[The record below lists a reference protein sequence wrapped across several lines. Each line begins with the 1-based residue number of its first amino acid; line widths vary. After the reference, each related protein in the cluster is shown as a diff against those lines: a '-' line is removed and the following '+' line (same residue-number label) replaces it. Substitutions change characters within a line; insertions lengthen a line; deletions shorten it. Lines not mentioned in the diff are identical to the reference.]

1 MALDSM
7 LAYVSGV
14 SGADRAEKAP
24 KEPMSDDVYILGTRY
39 SHEADAKAIG
49 RAVRGLPW
57 FTYRRGFPAIAN
69 TPLQCDAGWGCMLR
83 CGQMMVA
90 EALLRHRGGDLETEA
105 SRAARD
111 AVRKDV
117 LAHFA
122 DVPSA
127 EYSIHA
133 IALGGLRKMKKTVG
147 EWFGPNCLAQVL
159 RGISVD
165 ALESPTADKSVI
177 LTTHVAMDSIVC
189 IEDVLASVKQSVDA
203 LAARPGADDASAGDA
218 TWQPVLLL
226 IPLRLGLDDM
236 AERHF
241 APLRRMFE
249 LPQCVGAV
257 GGRPNA
263 AFYFAGCRDDL
274 LLYLDPHSPIQP
286 TVGAFRRDTSIASYS
301 PPGLLPLPMAEADP
315 SLCLGFLCSTRR
327 IFDDLLARIAKL
339 KAEFPDEQ
347 PLFSVVE
354 KDFAAAL
361 GGKDGD
367 EFSFTNDDDG
377 DGDDGFEMINVL

>member
-1 MALDSM
+1 
-7 LAYVSGV
+7 
-14 SGADRAEKAP
+14 
-24 KEPMSDDVYILGTRY
+24 
-39 SHEADAKAIG
+39 
-49 RAVRGLPW
+49 
-57 FTYRRGFPAIAN
+57 
-69 TPLQCDAGWGCMLR
+69 MLR

-147 EWFGPNCLAQVL
+147 HGCGSVLRPVADGRMGPWCYGVLQVGEWFGPNCLAQVL

-165 ALESPTADKSVI
+165 ALESPTAAKSVI

-274 LLYLDPHSPIQP
+274 LLYLDPHSYVGPPFFCPCQRHLCHVTYIVPPTVCSPIQP

-327 IFDDLLARIAKL
+327 IFDDLLARIAKVSPLDVGFDTSVLACAHSVMNHQL

-377 DGDDGFEMINVL
+377 DDDDGFEMINVL